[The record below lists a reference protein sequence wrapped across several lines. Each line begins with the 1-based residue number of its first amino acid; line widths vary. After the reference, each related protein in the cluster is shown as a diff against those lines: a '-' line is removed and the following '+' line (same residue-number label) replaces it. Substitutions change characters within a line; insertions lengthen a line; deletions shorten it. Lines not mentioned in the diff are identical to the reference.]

1 MLFQGVFYAFLT
13 MASTDRQAEGGGGE
27 AGAVIC
33 LRVMALRNQKKDAP
47 KDILPFVQCGKD
59 YCSVPFSAALI
70 MFSLAEM

>member
-1 MLFQGVFYAFLT
+1 MRFLRW
-13 MASTDRQAEGGGGE
+13 ASTDREAEGGGGE
-27 AGAVIC
+27 ASAVIC